1 MCQLCPKEYRG
12 EREGGIRT
20 LTLQAPFMLV
30 LEQALNSAAEAET
43 ARTARTAVSFIVLDS
58 KALGDRGSSDWRF
71 GGAEKCR

>member
-1 MCQLCPKEYRG
+1 
-12 EREGGIRT
+12 
-20 LTLQAPFMLV
+20 MLV